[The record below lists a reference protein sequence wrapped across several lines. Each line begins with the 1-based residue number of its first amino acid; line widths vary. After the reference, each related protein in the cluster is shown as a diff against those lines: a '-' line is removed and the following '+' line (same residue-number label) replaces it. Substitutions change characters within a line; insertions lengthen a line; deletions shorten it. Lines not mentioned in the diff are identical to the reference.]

1 MKKKTLYIIAGLA
14 VAAVAGIAVFGGGQ
28 LFQGRLGNLNLG
40 ASRATPTAVKTTTS
54 PKPAQPAQPTT
65 PPATPGT
72 TPEFKQ
78 PVCNNLP
85 EGMGTMPFLS
95 VAPGLSGWVTASV
108 DLSIF
113 NFRISACQ
121 NDNNPGK
128 GEAAIHSIVV
138 TVNKM
143 GQISIDN
150 LRLREGGTTVSEC
163 AEMVSNYSVSKW
175 HCLVDNMVVIPE
187 GVTKTYTV
195 NVPLV
200 RVRQS
205 LITGLMSKLNLETK
219 TPLEMFFGL
228 IM

>member
-1 MKKKTLYIIAGLA
+1 
-14 VAAVAGIAVFGGGQ
+14 
-28 LFQGRLGNLNLG
+28 
-40 ASRATPTAVKTTTS
+40 
-54 PKPAQPAQPTT
+54 
-65 PPATPGT
+65 
-72 TPEFKQ
+72 
-78 PVCNNLP
+78 
-85 EGMGTMPFLS
+85 MGTMPFLS

-195 NVPLV
+195 NAAVGSGSPVTNNGLNV
-200 RVRQS
+200 KIELGNENTPGDVFWTDHV
-205 LITGLMSKLNLETK
+205 TGKGDFDYKWAGPIGQEFIASPMIFIPSSGTY
-219 TPLEMFFGL
+219 TD
-228 IM
+228 